1 MHQGVWSCLPNHRA
15 SAVPRAVTGAAT
27 EKTSSDTGPNAI
39 GSPEADPVVT
49 AVAPTPR
56 PLSLSGNPVLR
67 TDSLD
72 YHLPP
77 DLLATAPAAERSEA
91 RLLVACRNRSAPQH
105 QSIANLHEHLRP
117 GDLLV
122 VNTSRV
128 VQARLLGFRTDTGGK
143 VQMLYLRGTGNQW
156 QAFVRTKRV
165 KAGMTVLIKAREG
178 PAAGNATLI
187 EPLDASAGEA
197 GAWRIES
204 DAPIESIL
212 ERAGLPPLP
221 PYILTARRQRDEPE
235 LREDDPQRYQTV
247 FADQL
252 GSVAAPTAGLHL
264 DEPALDRLREGGIGV
279 ERVVLHVGSGTF
291 KPIEAEHIEHHP
303 MHAETCSVPAST
315 IEAIDRCRANGG
327 RVFAVG
333 TTTARALESYAQ
345 LRDLGEPLPEELDTS
360 ILIAPGHDW
369 RWVDGLLTNFHLP
382 RSTLLAMVSSLFG
395 HDQTGLEHLLSLYAQ
410 AIEHRYRFYSFGD
423 AMLITPEP
431 SRST

>member
-221 PYILTARRQRDEPE
+221 PLARHRSMASMV
-235 LREDDPQRYQTV
+235 L
-247 FADQL
+247 
-252 GSVAAPTAGLHL
+252 AGT
-264 DEPALDRLREGGIGV
+264 
-279 ERVVLHVGSGTF
+279 LHVSACMGWCSMCSASMGLNV
-291 KPIEAEHIEHHP
+291 PLP
-303 MHAETCSVPAST
+303 TCS
-315 IEAIDRCRANGG
+315 
-327 RVFAVG
+327 
-333 TTTARALESYAQ
+333 TT
-345 LRDLGEPLPEELDTS
+345 
-360 ILIAPGHDW
+360 
-369 RWVDGLLTNFHLP
+369 
-382 RSTLLAMVSSLFG
+382 RSTPM
-395 HDQTGLEHLLSLYAQ
+395 
-410 AIEHRYRFYSFGD
+410 
-423 AMLITPEP
+423 PP
-431 SRST
+431 SRSRSRAGSSRCRPAVGAATEPSWSAKTVW

>member
-1 MHQGVWSCLPNHRA
+1 M
-15 SAVPRAVTGAAT
+15 
-27 EKTSSDTGPNAI
+27 
-39 GSPEADPVVT
+39 
-49 AVAPTPR
+49 
-56 PLSLSGNPVLR
+56 LR

-77 DLLATAPAAERSEA
+77 DLLATVPAAERSQA
-91 RLLVACRNRSAPQH
+91 RLLVACRDRSAPQH
-105 QSIANLHEHLRP
+105 QAIANLHEHLRP

-143 VQMLYLRGTGNQW
+143 VQMLYLRGTETQW

-187 EPLDASAGEA
+187 EPLDPASGEA

-204 DAPIESIL
+204 DTPIESIL
-212 ERAGLPPLP
+212 EHAGLPPLP

-235 LREDDPQRYQTV
+235 QHEDDPDRYQTV

-264 DEPALDRLREGGIGV
+264 DEPALERLREAGIGV

-291 KPIEAEHIEHHP
+291 KPIEAEHIEGHP

-315 IEAIDRCRANGG
+315 IEAIDRCRAQGG

-345 LRDLGEPLPEELDTS
+345 LRDRGEPLPDQLDTS

-369 RWVDGLLTNFHLP
+369 HWVDGLLTNFHLP
-382 RSTLLAMVSSLFG
+382 RSTLLAMVASLFG
-395 HDQTGLEHLLSLYAQ
+395 KDQAGLEHLLSLYAQ
-410 AIEHRYRFYSFGD
+410 AIERRYRFYSFGD